1 MIAGVAAAIIIAI
14 IIIIVAG
21 SLLGWFGKKDSTT
34 EDKNVTTEAT
44 TTEEQTTE
52 AKEVKMPDVVGR
64 TQEAAEKMLK
74 DAGFTNVKVNTEAS
88 KDVVKGYVIS
98 QSVSKDTMSKPDAE
112 VVIVVSLGP
121 SSVKIPD
128 LTGRTDDEA
137 TKILEELGFKVTHSY
152 RYDDD
157 VEKDKVIST
166 SPEAGQE
173 AAEGSE
179 VVLYVSNGQEV
190 KQVAVPNVT
199 GISQTAAESSLKALK
214 LVLGNVTKEY
224 SDTVEAGLVIS
235 QGIAENT
242 MVNEGTAVDIVISLG
257 KKQLTY
263 KGTVSGNLTLRDEHA
278 ADVAVLNKVNIV
290 VCIAD
295 AEGEHMAY
303 STTIAGGSATIIE
316 INQTISGLKYN
327 NGSVTYTITDENGND
342 ISAYFINN
350 INVNYAEE

>member
-1 MIAGVAAAIIIAI
+1 MIAGIAAAVIIAVI
-14 IIIIVAG
+14 ILIVAG
-21 SLLGWFGKKDSTT
+21 SLLGWFGKKDKDTT
-34 EDKNVTTEAT
+34 EDKNISTEQTTTEAS
-44 TTEEQTTE
+44 TE
-52 AKEVKMPDVVGR
+52 AKDVKMPDVVGR

-98 QSVSKDTMSKPDAE
+98 QSVNKDTMTKPDTE

-121 SSVKIPD
+121 SSVSIPD
-128 LTGRTDDEA
+128 LKGRSDDEA

-152 RYDDD
+152 RYDDEI
-157 VEKDKVIST
+157 EKDKVIST
-166 SPEAGQE
+166 SPEAGKE

-179 VVLYVSNGQEV
+179 VILYVSNGQEV
-190 KQVAVPNVT
+190 KQVAVPKLT

-257 KKQLTY
+257 KKELSY
-263 KGTVSGNLTLRDEHA
+263 KGTVGGTLTLADEHSAEVA
-278 ADVAVLNKVNIV
+278 AMMKVNFV
-290 VCIAD
+290 VCITDAD
-295 AEGEHMAY
+295 GEHMAY
-303 STTIAGGSATIIE
+303 STSIAGGSATIIE

-342 ISAYFINN
+342 ISAYYISNLT
-350 INVNYAEE
+350 VNYAQE